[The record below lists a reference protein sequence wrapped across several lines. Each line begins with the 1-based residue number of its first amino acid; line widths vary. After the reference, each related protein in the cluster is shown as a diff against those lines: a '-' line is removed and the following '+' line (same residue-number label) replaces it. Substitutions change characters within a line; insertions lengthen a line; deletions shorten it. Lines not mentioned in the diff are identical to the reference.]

1 MHILVG
7 VLTDGV
13 SYKLMNF
20 KVTYKG
26 NCMPKNTLNI
36 SWGDVKIQPV
46 YI

>member
-26 NCMPKNTLNI
+26 I
-36 SWGDVKIQPV
+36 V
-46 YI
+46 YL